1 MYVVAQ
7 SVMFPSLPDSPQKK
21 PNIIQATLIFDLPTP
36 TPEIPVET
44 IKEEAPLPVEPEQD
58 TPIAETPTKNQSEPI
73 SESETPTIAALPQVE
88 LKKEIQ
94 KEIPKELQEEL
105 QEKTQEKSE
114 QNYDVNKMTPTDK
127 NITPTAS
134 LDMLTPTKNM
144 VRRHLNSFQQQQQNR
159 LAEQASQYYQQR
171 KNSPMIDA
179 EVKEPFMSEN
189 EKFRD
194 NLKVRADCS
203 SNTKKTTAV
212 LLGFLGGNIGCSKPP
227 AFKEFIQNR
236 INKKSHLPG
245 KHQQKE
251 QKIPQSVVIK
261 KQP

>member
-7 SVMFPSLPDSPQKK
+7 SVMFPSATDSPQKK
-21 PNIIQATLIFDLPTP
+21 PNIIQATLVFDLPTP

-44 IKEEAPLPVEPEQD
+44 IKEETPLPVEPEKD
-58 TPIAETPTKNQSEPI
+58 IPIAETPTKSQSEPI

-88 LKKEIQ
+88 LKK
-94 KEIPKELQEEL
+94 KVHKKIPKELQEKI
-105 QEKTQEKSE
+105 QEKPE
-114 QNYDVNKMTPTDK
+114 QSDDVNKITPTDK

-134 LDMLTPTKNM
+134 LDMLTPTTNM
-144 VRRHLNSFQQQQQNR
+144 VRRHLNSFQKQQQNR

-171 KNSPMIDA
+171 KNSPVINA
-179 EVKEPFMSEN
+179 EVKEPFMSED

-194 NLKVRADCS
+194 NLKIRVNCS
-203 SNTKKTTAV
+203 SNTKKTTAI
-212 LLGFLGGNIGCSKPP
+212 LLGLLGGNIGCSKPP
-227 AFKEFIQNR
+227 AFEGFIQNR
-236 INKKSHLPG
+236 INKVSHLPG

>member
-7 SVMFPSLPDSPQKK
+7 SVMFPSVTDSPQKK
-21 PNIIQATLIFDLPTP
+21 PNIIQAKLMFDLPTP

-44 IKEEAPLPVEPEQD
+44 IKEEAPLPDEPEQD
-58 TPIAETPTKNQSEPI
+58 IPVAETPTESQSEPI
-73 SESETPTIAALPQVE
+73 STQETPTIAALPQAE
-88 LKKEIQ
+88 LK
-94 KEIPKELQEEL
+94 KEIPKELQE
-105 QEKTQEKSE
+105 KPE
-114 QNYDVNKMTPTDK
+114 QNDDVNKITPIDK

-171 KNSPMIDA
+171 KNSPVISA
-179 EVKEPFMSEN
+179 EVKEPFMSED